1 MFQLRSR
8 LNVKT
13 KAVLALGSNL
23 GNRRRW
29 LILALAHLSKVKEIE
44 LVDLSAIYESKALT
58 LAGVDSTKPKYLN
71 CVAEIETELKPEQL
85 LQVTQGIEK
94 LLGRKKRER
103 WGDRNIDIDIISF
116 GKTHFRSSN
125 LTIPHPQADKRAFV
139 IVPWYFMDENA
150 ELPGFGKIE
159 KLAHIYLDQVK
170 LK

>member
-1 MFQLRSR
+1 MS
-8 LNVKT
+8 T

-29 LILALAHLSKVKEIE
+29 LVLALAHLSKSEKITVTE
-44 LVDLSAIYESKALT
+44 VSAIYESKALT

-71 CVAEIETELKPEQL
+71 CVAEVETELKPEQL
-85 LQVTQGIEK
+85 LKVIQAVENK
-94 LLGRKKRER
+94 LGRKRRER
-103 WGDRNIDIDIISF
+103 WGDRNIDIDIITY
-116 GKTHFRSSN
+116 GKTHYRSSD
-125 LTIPHPQADKRAFV
+125 LVIPHPQAANRAFV

-150 ELPGFGKIE
+150 ELPGTGKIE